1 MKLYL
6 ATTKKKK
13 STKTG
18 DTYIASTKVIIQ
30 KKTITMYKHYE
41 SNSIKKQQ

>member
-6 ATTKKKK
+6 ATTKNKK

-18 DTYIASTKVIIQ
+18 DKCIANTKVIIQ
-30 KKTITMYKHYE
+30 KLTIRTYKHHE
-41 SNSIKKQQ
+41 SNSIKKQ